1 MHSELASRVAAE
13 YGKLL
18 RRLKRADVDIAT
30 APRDVQEAML
40 ALHQNALL
48 HHSSSV
54 APGTATVDAGPF
66 TGSRVR
72 HS

>member
-1 MHSELASRVAAE
+1 MHSELAARVASE
-13 YGKLL
+13 YGKSL
-18 RRLKRADVDIAT
+18 RRLKRADVDMAT
-30 APRDVQEAML
+30 

-54 APGTATVDAGPF
+54 ASGIAAVDAGPF
-66 TGSRVR
+66 TGSRER

>member
-1 MHSELASRVAAE
+1 MQSELAVRIASE

-30 APRDVQEAML
+30 APRDVQDAML

-54 APGTATVDAGPF
+54 ASGTATVDAGPF
-66 TGSRVR
+66 TGSRER